1 MSSNDRPYVL
11 AILPALYTSTVINVV
26 KPLLQLHLA
35 AKIQMDISFESLV
48 TPSKLAWADVVIFCR
63 NIEPEYGHLLEL
75 AFTWGKPI
83 IYDLDDNLLEAPDST
98 PGLRYFRHPERQ
110 AQLKKYLTQANLVR
124 VYAPALQRYLASYNS
139 NVFKVNGPLDWKL
152 VPSSFPPRTSQRVRL
167 VYATARLEDEI
178 GEMLVNSILRI
189 LNTFPQVELTIWGP
203 QLKALQRQPGV
214 RHLNVIMDYDAFF
227 YKFARQ
233 RFDIGL
239 APLPDDLFHR
249 CKTNVKFRE
258 FAACQIAGVYSNI
271 EVYSECVENGITGL
285 LVGSDEVEWF
295 TAIARLIEDL
305 SLRENIQRQ
314 AQTFARQHY
323 NHEQMQADWLAHIQ
337 QVLAASPQIATSQ
350 LQGGGPVKNII
361 STTSDTRPA
370 ALATGVLNQAL
381 RYSTRIVPML
391 KERGLYVTLGRI
403 RLHLSSFKQLISL
416 KIKLWHLQHQQSKE
430 QKLQQ

>member
-1 MSSNDRPYVL
+1 MTTIDCPRIL
-11 AILPALYTSTVINVV
+11 AILPALYTSTIINVV

-35 AKIQMDISFESLV
+35 NKIQMDISFESLI
-48 TPSKLAWADVVIFCR
+48 TPSQLANADVVIFCR
-63 NIEPEYGHLLEL
+63 NIEPEYGHFLEL
-75 AFTWGKPI
+75 ALVWGKPV
-83 IYDLDDNLLEAPDST
+83 IYDLDDNLLEAPDTT

-110 AQLKKYLTQANLVR
+110 TQLKKYLTQANLVR
-124 VYAPALQRYLASYNS
+124 VYAPALQRYLANYNPH
-139 NVFKVNGPLDWKL
+139 VLKINGPLDWKL
-152 VPSSFPPRTSQRVRL
+152 VPALFPPRSSQRIRL
-167 VYATARLEDEI
+167 IYATARLEDEI
-178 GEMLVNSILRI
+178 GEMLVNSIQRV

-203 QLKALQRQPGV
+203 QLKALQGQPGV
-214 RHLNVIMDYDAFF
+214 RHLNVVMDYDTFF

-258 FAACQIAGVYSNI
+258 FAACQIAGVYSNT
-271 EVYSECVENGITGL
+271 EVYSDCVENGVTGL
-285 LVGSDEVEWF
+285 LVGPDEVEWF

-314 AQTFARQHY
+314 AQAFARQHY
-323 NHEQMQADWLAHIQ
+323 NQEQMQADWLAHIQ
-337 QVLAASPQIATSQ
+337 QVLAAPPRIATSQ
-350 LQGGGPVKNII
+350 LQAGGSVKNIT
-361 STTSDTRPA
+361 SVTTSDTQPV

-381 RYSTRIVPML
+381 RYSIRVVPML

-416 KIKLWHLQHQQSKE
+416 KIKLWRLQHQQSK
-430 QKLQQ
+430 K